1 MFCQVI
7 IDIVHENVASPF
19 TYRIPEGMQLQ
30 PGQRVS
36 VPFGRLQKEG
46 IVLSLTEQCELEA
59 NRIRNVIGIA
69 MIFSQSV
76 FSLRRRI
83 TAKTATPHAKA
94 DANSN

>member
-46 IVLSLTEQCELEA
+46 RHQ
-59 NRIRNVIGIA
+59 
-69 MIFSQSV
+69 
-76 FSLRRRI
+76 
-83 TAKTATPHAKA
+83 
-94 DANSN
+94 